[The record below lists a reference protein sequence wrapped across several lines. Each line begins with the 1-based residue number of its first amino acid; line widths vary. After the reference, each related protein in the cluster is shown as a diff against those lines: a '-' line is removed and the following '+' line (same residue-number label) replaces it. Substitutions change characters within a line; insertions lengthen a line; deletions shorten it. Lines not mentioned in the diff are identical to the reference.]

1 VLNLNLDSFLIE
13 LADGSIQNVGAANKT
28 ASAKLF
34 DVDEAKARAFGD
46 SQLKLVATDESGNEV
61 QIALFPEQAANI
73 ADDIESLQAGMGSE

>member
-1 VLNLNLDSFLIE
+1 MLNLNLDSFLIE